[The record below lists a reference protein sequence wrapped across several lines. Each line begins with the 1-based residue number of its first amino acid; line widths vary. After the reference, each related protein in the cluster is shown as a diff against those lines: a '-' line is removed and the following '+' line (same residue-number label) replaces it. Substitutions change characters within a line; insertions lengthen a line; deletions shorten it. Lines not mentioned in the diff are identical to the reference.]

1 MKKTWK
7 GRFKKELDPDADK
20 FNASIS
26 FDRRLFRHD
35 VLAGQAHARA
45 LRRIKIITSAEMRS
59 IISGLS
65 KLLAKQD
72 RIKLDAYEDVHSAVE
87 FELVKLI
94 GDTGKKLHTGRSR
107 NDLVATDTRMYLKEE
122 ITQIRKLIKKL
133 MTALVEKAEANK
145 AVYMPG
151 YTHMQHAQVVSVGQ
165 WLMAYFTMLKRD
177 SELLSFAYDRSDVM
191 PLASGALA
199 GSNYNL
205 HRKTMAALLG
215 FKKISENS
223 MDAVADRD
231 FIMDFLYF
239 CASTAGHLSRLS
251 EEIVIYNSSEFSF
264 IEIDDSF
271 ATGSSIMP
279 QKKNPDIAELVR
291 GKTGIFYGNLMAGL
305 TMVKGLPLAYNKD
318 LQEDKPMLFRSI
330 DEIKSILFIYE
341 KFLRNINFREDK
353 LDDQLN
359 DYFMY
364 AVDLAD
370 YLVKKGM
377 PFRESHSVIG
387 QLVAFCIENKK
398 SFGRLKLEEM
408 EKFSPL
414 FGEDVFSL
422 MHPDRSTDEKVT
434 PGSTSFKRL
443 SQQISDAKIYL
454 TFAK

>member
-1 MKKTWK
+1 
-7 GRFKKELDPDADK
+7 
-20 FNASIS
+20 
-26 FDRRLFRHD
+26 
-35 VLAGQAHARA
+35 
-45 LRRIKIITSAEMRS
+45 
-59 IISGLS
+59 
-65 KLLAKQD
+65 
-72 RIKLDAYEDVHSAVE
+72 
-87 FELVKLI
+87 
-94 GDTGKKLHTGRSR
+94 
-107 NDLVATDTRMYLKEE
+107 
-122 ITQIRKLIKKL
+122 
-133 MTALVEKAEANK
+133 
-145 AVYMPG
+145 
-151 YTHMQHAQVVSVGQ
+151 
-165 WLMAYFTMLKRD
+165 MLKRD
-177 SELLSFAYDRSDVM
+177 NELLSFAYDRADVM
-191 PLASGALA
+191 PLVSGALA

-231 FIMDFLYF
+231 FMLDFLYF
-239 CASTAGHLSRLS
+239 CASAAGHLSRLS

-264 IEIDDSF
+264 VEIDDSF

-305 TMVKGLPLAYNKD
+305 TLVKGLPLAYNKD

-330 DEIKSILFIYE
+330 DEIKAVLSIYE
-341 KFLRNINFREDK
+341 KFLRNIKIREEK
-353 LDDQLN
+353 LDEQLN

-364 AVDLAD
+364 SVDLAD

-387 QLVAFCIENKK
+387 QLVAYCIENKK

-408 EKFSPL
+408 EKFSDL
-414 FGEDVFSL
+414 FGEDVFGFL
-422 MHPDRSTDEKVT
+422 NPGRSTDEKVT

-443 SQQISDAKIYL
+443 SQQISDAKLYL